1 VDSFDGYVYQYSSSS
16 SETNYEIV
24 ILNLFSQP
32 WGTLEYPPHTDP
44 SIENTSVLDV
54 PTTVQTF
61 FWGSS
66 PSSWTRIGF
75 AKGFGCSGM
84 SRSKSSSFY
93 REDLVSAR
101 INGISYGEKIQVPI
115 ISSYYPPSDSISVYL
130 GEEIMFSVNSD
141 ENVLYHWYHN
151 NNLASTD
158 TLFIFIPGETDLGLN
173 NITVMISNDP
183 CKTFQ
188 TWIVEVKPPV
198 KFKLSQNYPNPFNS
212 QTTIP
217 FEIDTDDNIKLTIYD
232 INGRVIKKLIN
243 RFTKEWK
250 NEVIWIGDD
259 DFGKQVSSGLYF
271 YRIEAGEFLDVKKMV
286 LIK

>member
-1 VDSFDGYVYQYSSSS
+1 
-16 SETNYEIV
+16 
-24 ILNLFSQP
+24 
-32 WGTLEYPPHTDP
+32 
-44 SIENTSVLDV
+44 
-54 PTTVQTF
+54 
-61 FWGSS
+61 
-66 PSSWTRIGF
+66 
-75 AKGFGCSGM
+75 
-84 SRSKSSSFY
+84 
-93 REDLVSAR
+93 
-101 INGISYGEKIQVPI
+101 
-115 ISSYYPPSDSISVYL
+115 
-130 GEEIMFSVNSD
+130 
-141 ENVLYHWYHN
+141 
-151 NNLASTD
+151 
-158 TLFIFIPGETDLGLN
+158 
-173 NITVMISNDP
+173 MISNDP